1 MTGAS
6 PGKPRGPGTVVKALL
21 LLGDVVL
28 MIITFR
34 AYRPGGDGEGRR
46 LQSMFASL
54 VVILLALL
62 FVGALVTGKLSL

>member
-1 MTGAS
+1 MATGTGRAMR
-6 PGKPRGPGTVVKALL
+6 KLFI
-21 LLGDVVL
+21 LGDIAL